1 MSEFLNILYK
11 VSKHYNNKVPFVIF
25 SLPESKSVNVYL
37 QNNVELY
44 DTSAFGED
52 CFVFAPFDYQKKS
65 CCIPLEKSDVFETD
79 FVYES
84 IKKKEIEIIE
94 EDSEKEAYC
103 DQIKKAI
110 RVIKSRHA
118 TKIVLSRKRKLPL
131 ADFDLELLIHR
142 ILNLYPSAFR
152 YVWYH
157 PHTGLWCGASP
168 EVLVQTEGVSFKT
181 MALAGTRKY
190 IENVEPKWTIKEIIE
205 QKIVVDA
212 ISTSLQKVTSVVKI
226 SKTYNHQAASLV
238 HLRTDIN
245 GILKKGKATLST
257 ITSALHPTPAV
268 CGTPQDYAKKYILEN
283 ENYQREY
290 YTGFL
295 GPICAK
301 DSCSNLFVNLRCM
314 KIKNNKAHLF
324 VGGGITI
331 DSIPIKEWEETQHK
345 LQTMLQV
352 LTPMIY

>member
-1 MSEFLNILYK
+1 MSEFLHILHK
-11 VSKHYNNKVPFVIF
+11 VSNHFNEKTPFVIY
-25 SLPESKSVNVYL
+25 SLPESKSVTTYL
-37 QNNVELY
+37 QNDIELY
-44 DTSAFGED
+44 KTKEYGED
-52 CFVFAPFDYQKKS
+52 CFIFAPFDYQKKS

-79 FVYES
+79 FIYES
-84 IKKKEIEIIE
+84 IKKKEINTV
-94 EDSEKEAYC
+94 EDNSEADKYC
-103 DQIKKAI
+103 EHIKKAV
-110 RVIKSRHA
+110 RAIKARHA
-118 TKIVLSRKRKLPL
+118 TKIVFSRKKEIPL
-131 ADFDLELLIHR
+131 TKFDLEILIHR

-157 PHTGLWCGASP
+157 PYTGLWCGASP
-168 EVLVQTEGVSFKT
+168 EVLLQTKGVSFKT

-190 IENVEPKWTIKEIIE
+190 NEDVVPDWTIKEIIE

-212 ISTSLQKVTSVVKI
+212 ISTSLQKVTSVVRI

-283 ENYQREY
+283 ENYQRDF

-295 GPICAK
+295 GPICSK

-314 KIKNNKAHLF
+314 KIEGNKAQLF

-331 DSIPIKEWEETQHK
+331 GSIPVNEWEETQHK

-352 LTPMIY
+352 LEPMIH

>member
-1 MSEFLNILYK
+1 MTEILNILQK
-11 VSKHYNNKVPFVIF
+11 VTKHYNNKVPFVIY
-25 SLPESKSVNVYL
+25 SLPESKRATIYL
-37 QNNVELY
+37 QKNNKLY
-44 DTSAFGED
+44 NTLAFEED

-65 CCIPLEKSDVFETD
+65 CCIPLENSDVFETD

-84 IKKKEIEIIE
+84 IKKKEINTV
-94 EDSEKEAYC
+94 EDNSEVENYC
-103 DQIKKAI
+103 EHIKKAV
-110 RVIKSRHA
+110 RVIKSHHA
-118 TKIVLSRKRKLPL
+118 TKIVFSRKKEISLTE
-131 ADFDLELLIHR
+131 FDLELLIHR

-152 YVWYH
+152 YIWYH
-157 PHTGLWCGASP
+157 PNTGLWCGASP
-168 EVLVQTEGVSFKT
+168 EVLVQTEGISFKT
-181 MALAGTRKY
+181 MALAGTRKH
-190 IENVEPKWTIKEIIE
+190 IEGVAPDWTIKETIE

-212 ISTSLQKVTSVVKI
+212 ISTSLQKVTSVVRI
-226 SKTYNHQAASLV
+226 SKLYNHKAASLV

-283 ENYQREY
+283 ENYEREY

-295 GPICAK
+295 GPISIK
-301 DSCSNLFVNLRCM
+301 NSCSNFFVNLRCM
-314 KIKNNKAHLF
+314 KIKNNKAYLF

-352 LTPMIY
+352 LEPMIR

>member
-1 MSEFLNILYK
+1 MTEFLHTLHK
-11 VSKHYNNKVPFVIF
+11 VSHHFNEKIPFVIF
-25 SLPESKSVNVYL
+25 SLPESKSVTTYL
-37 QNNVELY
+37 QKDIELY
-44 DTSAFGED
+44 DTAAFEED
-52 CFVFAPFDYQKKS
+52 CFVFTPFDYQKHS
-65 CCIPLEKSDVFETD
+65 YCIPLKKSDVIETD

-84 IKKKEIEIIE
+84 IKKKNIEVIE
-94 EDSEKEAYC
+94 EDSKKEAYC
-103 DQIKKAI
+103 EQIKKAI

-118 TKIVLSRKRKLPL
+118 TKIVFSRKKEISLTE
-131 ADFDLELLIHR
+131 FDLELLIHR

-157 PHTGLWCGASP
+157 PKTGLWCGATP

-181 MALAGTRKY
+181 MALAGTRQY
-190 IENVEPKWTIKEIIE
+190 VEEIEPKWTIKEIVE

-212 ISTSLQKVTSVVKI
+212 ISTSLQKVTSVVRI
-226 SKTYNHQAASLV
+226 SKTYNHKAASLV

-245 GILKKGKATLST
+245 GILKKGKTTLST
-257 ITSALHPTPAV
+257 ITSVLHPTPAV
-268 CGTPQDYAKKYILEN
+268 CGTPQDYAKNYIIEN

-295 GPICAK
+295 GPICTK
-301 DSCSNLFVNLRCM
+301 NSCSNLFVNLRCM
-314 KIKNNKAHLF
+314 KIENNKVYLF

-331 DSIPIKEWEETQHK
+331 DSIPVNEWEETQHK

-352 LTPMIY
+352 LKPMIH

>member
-1 MSEFLNILYK
+1 MTEFTHILQK
-11 VSKHYNNKVPFVIF
+11 VSDHFNEKIPFVIY
-25 SLPESKSVNVYL
+25 SLPGSKNVTAYL
-37 QNNVELY
+37 QKDTELY
-44 DTSAFGED
+44 ATKEFEEN
-52 CFVFAPFDYQKKS
+52 CFVFAPFDYQKKA

-79 FVYES
+79 FIYKS
-84 IKKKEIEIIE
+84 IKKKEVAIIE
-94 EDSEKEAYC
+94 EDSKKEVYC
-103 DQIKKAI
+103 EHIKKAV

-118 TKIVLSRKRKLPL
+118 TKIVFSRKKEIALTE
-131 ADFDLELLIHR
+131 FDLELLIHR

-157 PHTGLWCGASP
+157 PETGLWCGASP

-190 IENVEPKWTIKEIIE
+190 IEDVTPKWNVKEIIE

-212 ISTSLQKVTSVVKI
+212 IFTSLQKVTSVVKI

-245 GILKKGKATLST
+245 GILKKGKTTLST

-268 CGTPQDYAKKYILEN
+268 CGTPQDDAKKYILEN

-295 GPICAK
+295 GPTCYK
-301 DSCSNLFVNLRCM
+301 DSSSNLFVNLRCM
-314 KIKNNKAHLF
+314 KIEDNKAYLF

-331 DSIPIKEWEETQHK
+331 DSIPVNEWEETQHK

-352 LTPMIY
+352 LEPMIH

>member
-1 MSEFLNILYK
+1 MSEFINILHK
-11 VSKHYNNKVPFVIF
+11 VANHFNEKIPFVIY
-25 SLPESKSVNVYL
+25 SLPESKTATIYL
-37 QNNVELY
+37 QKDVELY
-44 DTSAFGED
+44 NTEEFEEN

-79 FVYES
+79 YIYES
-84 IKKKEIEIIE
+84 IKKKEIAIIE
-94 EDSEKEAYC
+94 EDSKKDAYC
-103 DQIKKAI
+103 EHIKKAV

-118 TKIVLSRKRKLPL
+118 TKIVFSRKKEIALTE
-131 ADFDLELLIHR
+131 FDLEILIHR

-157 PHTGLWCGASP
+157 PETGLWCGASP

-181 MALAGTRKY
+181 MALAGTRKN
-190 IENVEPKWTIKEIIE
+190 IEGVSPDWTIKEIIE

-245 GILKKGKATLST
+245 GILKKGKTTLST

-295 GPICAK
+295 GPICSK
-301 DSCSNLFVNLRCM
+301 ESCSNLFVNLRCM
-314 KIKNNKAHLF
+314 KIENNKAHLF

-331 DSIPIKEWEETQHK
+331 GSIPVNEWEETQHK

-352 LTPMIY
+352 LEPMIR

>member
-1 MSEFLNILYK
+1 MSEFTHILHKISNHLNEKL
-11 VSKHYNNKVPFVIF
+11 PFVIY
-25 SLPESKSVNVYL
+25 SLPESKSITAYL
-37 QNNVELY
+37 QKDAELY
-44 DTSAFGED
+44 NTSAFEED
-52 CFVFAPFDYQKKS
+52 CFVFAPFDYQENS
-65 CCIPLEKSDVFETD
+65 CCIPLEKSDIFESD
-79 FVYES
+79 YIYES

-94 EDSEKEAYC
+94 EDSEKENYC
-103 DQIKKAI
+103 EHIKKAV

-118 TKIVLSRKRKLPL
+118 TKIVFSRKKEIPL
-131 ADFDLELLIHR
+131 TEFDLELLIHR
-142 ILNLYPSAFR
+142 ILNLYPTAFR

-157 PHTGLWCGASP
+157 PNTGLWCGASP

-181 MALAGTRKY
+181 MALAGTRKH
-190 IENVEPKWTIKEIIE
+190 IEDVTPKWTIKEIIE
-205 QKIVVDA
+205 QKIVVEA
-212 ISTSLQKVTSVVKI
+212 ISTSLQKVTSVVRI

-268 CGTPQDYAKKYILEN
+268 CGTPQEYAKNYILEN

-314 KIKNNKAHLF
+314 KIEGNNAHLF

-331 DSIPIKEWEETQHK
+331 DSIPVNEWEETQHK
-345 LQTMLQV
+345 LHTMLQV
-352 LTPMIY
+352 LDPMIY